1 MKKIILN
8 PYVIGI
14 GIMALIF
21 AAVYFTSFNCLN
33 YTK

>member
-1 MKKIILN
+1 MKKLFLN

-14 GIMALIF
+14 GIMAIVF
-21 AAVYFTSFNCLN
+21 IAVYCTSIDCLN